1 MVLHSRGCGRV
12 ARRRFTCWA
21 SRSSLWLPGGPFFM
35 LSFRASRRA
44 SLREPPFFIF
54 LLSFLPS
61 GRIPCGFPEGPFLFI
76 PLFFFPLVSLTWIPA
91 CGGRVIRVPDAGEWC
106 RSGCHPGLLRA
117 ADSPGDRGFH
127 GPGRCGSP
135 FRVFWVPNRCHS
147 GTDVSSGYHHGIGV
161 VSSGYRRDVWVAS
174 FGYGLVSF
182 RYQSVHSGVSDGVAL
197 GHLIHGLGG
206 VTTTVPR
213 ASGLS
218 LVRKAQGDAFS
229 CRRHGLTRLDKDA
242 VLGYRLRPSG
252 MDHVRYR

>member
-1 MVLHSRGCGRV
+1 MGFPS
-12 ARRRFTCWA
+12 
-21 SRSSLWLPGGPFFM
+21 
-35 LSFRASRRA
+35 SFRSGNPIFYI
-44 SLREPPFFIF
+44 PPVFFAF
-54 LLSFLPS
+54 RPNPMRVP
-61 GRIPCGFPEGPFLFI
+61 GRPFLFI

-91 CGGRVIRVPDAGEWC
+91 CGGACHSGTGCRRMVSFWVP
-106 RSGCHPGLLRA
+106 SGPFTGGRFPRRPWIPW
-117 ADSPGDRGFH
+117 S
-127 GPGRCGSP
+127 PGRCGSP

-147 GTDVSSGYHHGIGV
+147 GTDVSSGY
-161 VSSGYRRDVWVAS
+161 RRDVWVAS

-182 RYQSVHSGVSDGVAL
+182 RYQSVYSGVSDGVAL

-218 LVRKAQGDAFS
+218 FVRKAQGDAFS
-229 CRRHGLTRLDKDA
+229 CRRRGLTRLDKDA

>member
-12 ARRRFTCWA
+12 ARRRFTRWGFP
-21 SRSSLWLPGGPFFM
+21 SSIL
-35 LSFRASRRA
+35 
-44 SLREPPFFIF
+44 LREPHFLF

-182 RYQSVHSGVSDGVAL
+182 RYQSVHSGVSDG
-197 GHLIHGLGG
+197 G
-206 VTTTVPR
+206 VSP
-213 ASGLS
+213 
-218 LVRKAQGDAFS
+218 VR
-229 CRRHGLTRLDKDA
+229 CR
-242 VLGYRLRPSG
+242 
-252 MDHVRYR
+252 

>member
-1 MVLHSRGCGRV
+1 MRVPGR
-12 ARRRFTCWA
+12 
-21 SRSSLWLPGGPFFM
+21 
-35 LSFRASRRA
+35 
-44 SLREPPFFIF
+44 
-54 LLSFLPS
+54 
-61 GRIPCGFPEGPFLFI
+61 PFLFI

-117 ADSPGDRGFH
+117 ADSPRRPWIPWS
-127 GPGRCGSP
+127 PGRCGSP

-147 GTDVSSGYHHGIGV
+147 GTD

-182 RYQSVHSGVSDGVAL
+182 RYQSVHSGVSDSVAL

-229 CRRHGLTRLDKDA
+229 CRRRGLTRLDKDA

>member
-12 ARRRFTCWA
+12 ARRRFTCWGFP
-21 SRSSLWLPGGPFFM
+21 SSLRSGNPIFYIPPVFFAFRPNPMRVPGRPFFVYSPVLFPACVPHVDSRLRGSCHSGTGCRRMVSFWVPSGPFTGGRFP
-35 LSFRASRRA
+35 RR
-44 SLREPPFFIF
+44 P
-54 LLSFLPS
+54 
-61 GRIPCGFPEGPFLFI
+61 
-76 PLFFFPLVSLTWIPA
+76 WIP
-91 CGGRVIRVPDAGEWC
+91 W
-106 RSGCHPGLLRA
+106 S
-117 ADSPGDRGFH
+117 
-127 GPGRCGSP
+127 PGRCGSP

-147 GTDVSSGYHHGIGV
+147 GTD

-218 LVRKAQGDAFS
+218 FVRKAQGDAFS
-229 CRRHGLTRLDKDA
+229 CRRRGLTRLDKDA

>member
-12 ARRRFTCWA
+12 ARRRFTCW
-21 SRSSLWLPGGPFFM
+21 G
-35 LSFRASRRA
+35 SRRA
-44 SLREPPFFIF
+44 YAPGTPFFIF

-61 GRIPCGFPEGPFLFI
+61 GRIPCGFPEGPFCLF
-76 PLFFFPLVSLTWIPA
+76 PCSFSRLCPSRGFPPAGGSCHSGTGCRRMVSFWVPSGPFTGGRFPRRPWIP
-91 CGGRVIRVPDAGEWC
+91 W
-106 RSGCHPGLLRA
+106 S
-117 ADSPGDRGFH
+117 
-127 GPGRCGSP
+127 PGRCGSP

-147 GTDVSSGYHHGIGV
+147 GTD

-229 CRRHGLTRLDKDA
+229 CRRRGLTRLDKDA

>member
-12 ARRRFTCWA
+12 ARRRFTCWGFP
-21 SRSSLWLPGGPFFM
+21 SSIL
-35 LSFRASRRA
+35 
-44 SLREPPFFIF
+44 LREPHF
-54 LLSFLPS
+54 LYSSCLFCLPAESHAGSRKALFVYSPVLFPACVPHVDSRLRGSCHSGTGCRRMVSFWVPS
-61 GRIPCGFPEGPFLFI
+61 GPFTGGRFPRRP
-76 PLFFFPLVSLTWIPA
+76 WIP
-91 CGGRVIRVPDAGEWC
+91 W
-106 RSGCHPGLLRA
+106 S
-117 ADSPGDRGFH
+117 
-127 GPGRCGSP
+127 PGRCGSP

-147 GTDVSSGYHHGIGV
+147 GTD

-182 RYQSVHSGVSDGVAL
+182 RYQSVHSGVSDSVAL

-229 CRRHGLTRLDKDA
+229 CRRRGLTRLDKDA